1 MQVESLPRVLS
12 TLQPSNHPYLNGAWT
27 PQHEEVTA
35 TALDVI
41 EGTIPSD
48 IDGIYL
54 RNTENQLHQPLGR
67 YHPFDGDG
75 MIHQIDFKNGQA
87 SYRNRFVRTRCFQA
101 EQTAGGSLWGGLMD
115 GPSVSKRPGF
125 GAHGHLKDSSSTDII
140 VHAGKAISTFYQCGE
155 AYVLDPETLEQLGVA
170 PWVPL
175 DGISAHCKVDDR
187 TGELLFFNYSVHA
200 PYMHYGVVDR
210 FGTLT
215 DYVPVPLPGPRLPH
229 DMAFSENWS
238 IVNDLP
244 LFWDAE
250 LLKRDIHA
258 ARMHDGLPSRFAL
271 IPRHGKTK
279 DIRWFEAAP
288 TFILHYLNAYEEGDE
303 VVMDAYFQE
312 DPMPEPLEN
321 ADGYGH
327 MMAYVDEHSFKPKLH
342 RWRFN
347 LADGTTREERLDD
360 RILEFGM
367 INQRFAGQRHR
378 YIYSSSAKPGWFLF
392 NGFVK
397 HDLET
402 GASSTVMLEDGR
414 YASEAPFAPRTGTG
428 IGTVDED
435 DGYLVSFITDE
446 NRGTSECILIDC
458 KRFEDGPVCR
468 IALPHMI
475 SSGTHSHWADRTVLC
490 AAT

>member
-1 MQVESLPRVLS
+1 MQVERLPRLFS
-12 TLQPSNHPYLNGAWT
+12 SLRPSNHPYLTGAWT
-27 PQHEEVTA
+27 PQHEEITA
-35 TALDVI
+35 FDLDVI
-41 EGTIPSD
+41 EGAIPDD
-48 IDGIYL
+48 IDGVYL
-54 RNTENQLHQPLGR
+54 RNTENQLHEPLGR

-75 MIHQIDFKNGQA
+75 MIHQIDFSGGRA
-87 SYRNRFVRTRCFQA
+87 SYRNRFVRTRCLEA

-115 GPSVSKRPGF
+115 GPGISKRPGF
-125 GAHGHLKDSSSTDII
+125 GAHGRLKDSSSTDII

-155 AYVLDPETLEQLGVA
+155 AYVLDPETLEQDGVA
-170 PWVPL
+170 SWVPL
-175 DGISAHCKVDDR
+175 DGISAHPKVDDR
-187 TGELLFFNYSVHA
+187 TGELMFFNYSKHA

-210 FGTLT
+210 SGKLT
-215 DYVPVPLPGPRLPH
+215 HYVPVPLPGPRLPH
-229 DMAFSENWS
+229 DMIFSEHWS

-271 IPRHGKTK
+271 IPRHGRTE

-288 TFILHYLNAYEEGDE
+288 TYILHFLNAYEDGDE

-312 DPMPEPLEN
+312 EPMPAPLEN
-321 ADGYGH
+321 AGPYGH

-367 INQRFAGQRHR
+367 INQRYAGQRHR
-378 YIYSSSAKPGWFLF
+378 YVYSSTAKPGWFLF

-402 GASSTVMLEDGR
+402 GRSSQLQLEDGR
-414 YASEAPFAPRTGTG
+414 YASEAPFAPR
-428 IGTVDED
+428 INAVDED

-446 NRGTSECILIDC
+446 NRGSSECILIDC
-458 KRFEDGPVCR
+458 KRFEEGPVCR
-468 IALPHMI
+468 IALPHKI
-475 SSGTHSHWADRTVLC
+475 SSGTHSHWADRSVLRL
-490 AAT
+490 ADEFKG